1 MTNVQPVKAQTIGQH
16 LDSILTATGHDVS
29 LAETDAKGY
38 AEKAWT
44 WIKGEWHN
52 LLTAGSTLYMALKM
66 AGKL

>member
-1 MTNVQPVKAQTIGQH
+1 VSNVQPTKAQTLGQH
-16 LDSILTATGHDVS
+16 LDAVLAAAGHDVTI
-29 LAETDAKGY
+29 AKTDTVNF

-52 LLTAGSTLYMALKM
+52 LVTAASTAYMALKM